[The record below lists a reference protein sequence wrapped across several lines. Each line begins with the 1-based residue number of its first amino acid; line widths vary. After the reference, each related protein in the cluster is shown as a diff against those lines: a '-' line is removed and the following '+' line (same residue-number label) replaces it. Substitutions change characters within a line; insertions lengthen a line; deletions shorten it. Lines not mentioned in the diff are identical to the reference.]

1 MPPSS
6 PFSTAFPVCKPQEH
20 QMGFMTICLIF
31 SLLVVRT
38 SIVKD
43 LLCARHYSRQ
53 LTCIVTYC
61 SGHHQNCPFYFKK
74 WKDRFWE
81 LKQLPCIRVFLSCIS
96 YFLLCPNAWPKKGR
110 REVVVFLLLLLLF
123 VIVFSWLIVWGD
135 MIHCDEGSVH
145 AVSYMA
151 TGVWVCLLV
160 WEDQG
165 AEEMNANARLTS
177 SCFLFFSTQSH
188 SLWDG
193 AIFMQDRSSPLS

>member
-1 MPPSS
+1 
-6 PFSTAFPVCKPQEH
+6 
-20 QMGFMTICLIF
+20 MGFMTICLIF
-31 SLLVVRT
+31 SLPVVRT

-110 REVVVFLLLLLLF
+110 REVVVLLLLF
-123 VIVFSWLIVWGD
+123 LPDSRFEGIWSIVMREVCTQSATWQQECESACSSGKIRVQRRWMPVL
-135 MIHCDEGSVH
+135 GSLLP
-145 AVSYMA
+145 VSSFIPPS
-151 TGVWVCLLV
+151 
-160 WEDQG
+160 
-165 AEEMNANARLTS
+165 LTAYGMVPS
-177 SCFLFFSTQSH
+177 SCRIGLPHSVSGLWYITEDIPRYVPQS
-188 SLWDG
+188 
-193 AIFMQDRSSPLS
+193 PP

>member
-1 MPPSS
+1 
-6 PFSTAFPVCKPQEH
+6 
-20 QMGFMTICLIF
+20 MGFMTICLIF

-96 YFLLCPNAWPKKGR
+96 YFLLCPNAWPKKGK
-110 REVVVFLLLLLLF
+110 REVVVLLLLLF
-123 VIVFSWLIVWGD
+123 VIVFSWLMVWGD
-135 MIHCDEGSVH
+135 MVHCDEGSVH
-145 AVSYMA
+145 AVSYIA
-151 TGVWVCLLV
+151 TGVGVCLLI

-165 AEEMNANARLTS
+165 AEEMNASSLLPVSSFFPPSLTAFGMVPS
-177 SCFLFFSTQSH
+177 SCRIGLPPSVNCLWYITEDMPRYVPQS
-188 SLWDG
+188 
-193 AIFMQDRSSPLS
+193 PP